1 MSKRL
6 YRKENDRVL
15 GGVCSGLGE
24 YIGIDP
30 LFLRI
35 FFVLWTIMGELSVLA
50 YLILWVIIPREGS
63 TEAFRSEDL
72 GIRIRQMGQEIGMV
86 FHEPSRQLVIYA
98 GVGLIG
104 WGVYYLLQRLGLT
117 WFPFEY
123 SWYIWPVILILAGA
137 FVLYKSLAGRK

>member
-6 YRKENDRVL
+6 YRVENGRVL
-15 GGVCSGLGE
+15 GGVCGGLGE

-50 YLILWVIIPREGS
+50 YLILWVIMPREGS

-72 GIRIRQMGQEIGMV
+72 GIRIRQLGQEIGMV

>member
-6 YRKENDRVL
+6 YRKENNRVL

-50 YLILWVIIPREGS
+50 YLIRVGGHPARGQHGG
-63 TEAFRSEDL
+63 FPL
-72 GIRIRQMGQEIGMV
+72 GRVWE
-86 FHEPSRQLVIYA
+86 SA
-98 GVGLIG
+98 
-104 WGVYYLLQRLGLT
+104 
-117 WFPFEY
+117 
-123 SWYIWPVILILAGA
+123 SAN
-137 FVLYKSLAGRK
+137 